1 MQMAILNERLAEDMI
16 PECPASPRCKSIQGA
31 ALFSVDVDDEIM
43 PAISAS
49 AEFTVIDLGD
59 GGISH

>member
-1 MQMAILNERLAEDMI
+1 VPSQSKVQVDSR
-16 PECPASPRCKSIQGA
+16 
-31 ALFSVDVDDEIM
+31 ALPYFSVDVDDEVV

-49 AEFTVIDLGD
+49 AEFTVIDLED